1 MAIARTE
8 QRERTSTNRA
18 LVGIAAVSLAVF
30 ALFAVAVW
38 HLRTPI
44 GLDDVL
50 DTARSTSTTLHRL
63 AWLGSPVFAVL
74 AFGALALVAYA
85 WRDNVALAVCITG
98 PVLAAAARVVAKPV
112 VHRLKDS
119 SLTYPSGHATLAAA
133 LAAVIVWMVY
143 RRRGRHAAALTA
155 IAATAIP
162 LAVSI
167 AVVGLGWHYSTD
179 AIGGIALGVG
189 TVCATAAAFDK
200 SPESGRTS

>member
-8 QRERTSTNRA
+8 QRERTSTNLA

-50 DTARSTSTTLHRL
+50 ASAPRYSRTLHRL
-63 AWLGSPVFAVL
+63 AWLGSPTFAAIWVTV
-74 AFGALALVAYA
+74 AALVAYA
-85 WRDNVALAVCITG
+85 WRDNVAVAVCVAG
-98 PVLAAAARVVAKPV
+98 PVLAGVAGTVAKPV
-112 VHRLKDS
+112 VHRMIGPALA
-119 SLTYPSGHATLAAA
+119 YPSGHATLAAA

-155 IAATAIP
+155 IAAAAIP

-167 AVVGLGWHYSTD
+167 AVVRLGWHYSTD

-189 TVCATAAAFDK
+189 TVCATAAALDK
-200 SPESGRTS
+200 SSENGRTS